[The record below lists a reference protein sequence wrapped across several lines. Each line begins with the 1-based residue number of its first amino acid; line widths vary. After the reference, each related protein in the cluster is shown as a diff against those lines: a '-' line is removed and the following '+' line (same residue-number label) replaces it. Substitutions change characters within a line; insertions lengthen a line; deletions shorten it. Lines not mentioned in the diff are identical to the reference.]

1 MKVTVGLPFYN
12 CEQTLAYAIESVL
25 SQTYELWELIL
36 INDGSTD
43 NSVTI
48 AKSYSDPRIILL
60 DDKLNK
66 GLASRLNEITALASG
81 DMIARMDADDIMD
94 PRRLEKQLIY
104 LEMRPEVDL
113 VGSSAY
119 IIDLQNNVTGLRSAK
134 QPARKL
140 IDIVRRGMFIHP
152 SVMGRR
158 SWFLENSY
166 NTALKRSEDFDMWV
180 RTYKKSTFHNIEE
193 PLLYYRETG
202 IAQYKKYIKTQTEK
216 LALLKDYATKYISP
230 REAIYFSFL
239 ISGKMLT
246 YSLANFLGLES
257 NLTSKRNQSF
267 TEEQKKQAT
276 DRLKSEFR
284 NKII

>member
-1 MKVTVGLPFYN
+1 M
-12 CEQTLAYAIESVL
+12 L